1 MYAPSTAPLPTRD
14 GIPVQGHFTT
24 FALGYVA
31 FQVFTVDFIAAEQH
45 RAAGWTTTRLR
56 RYVVQCPGSG
66 PSRRLRNWH
75 GHRQH
80 FPTTNGRAS

>member
-1 MYAPSTAPLPTRD
+1 
-14 GIPVQGHFTT
+14 
-24 FALGYVA
+24 
-31 FQVFTVDFIAAEQH
+31 
-45 RAAGWTTTRLR
+45 
-56 RYVVQCPGSG
+56 VQCPGSG